1 MVYSAAKRN
10 PALPLA
16 WARAPE
22 VGLPR
27 PDLVV
32 FLDLTG
38 DAARARGGWGEER
51 YERREVQERVRAL
64 FWGLKEGT
72 LVGGRGAAGE
82 EGEGGF
88 EEERSDL
95 VVVDAGGSVEAV
107 SEEIWRLVEPR
118 VGEVEAGKVG
128 KEVRTVS

>member
-1 MVYSAAKRN
+1 MVYSAAKQN

-32 FLDLTG
+32 FLDLDG

-51 YERREVQERVRAL
+51 YERREVQERVRRL

-72 LVGGRGAAGE
+72 LGGDGKGT
-82 EGEGGF
+82 GF

-95 VVVDAGGSVEAV
+95 VVVNAGGSVEAV
-107 SEEIWRLVEPR
+107 AEEIWRLVEPR
-118 VGEVEAGKVG
+118 VEEVQAGKVG
-128 KEVRTVS
+128 KEVRVVS

>member
-1 MVYSAAKRN
+1 MVYSAAKQN
-10 PALPLA
+10 PSLPLR

-32 FLDLTG
+32 FLDLEG
-38 DAARARGGWGEER
+38 EVARARGGWGEER
-51 YERREVQERVRAL
+51 YERREVQERVRRL

-72 LVGGRGAAGE
+72 L
-82 EGEGGF
+82 EGEGAF

-95 VVVDAGGSVEAV
+95 AVVDAGGSVEEVA
-107 SEEIWRLVEPR
+107 EEIWKLVKTRLE
-118 VGEVEAGKVG
+118 EVEEGKFG
-128 KEVRTVS
+128 EEVRRVS